1 MRRIKTEF
9 LLQFEGMT
17 TASAERIV
25 VVAATNRPQ
34 VEILRSY
41 YLMNVSRLVPQIDPS
56 VKLYNHGEGPYW
68 GLLLVESAY

>member
-34 VEILRSY
+34 VEISRSH
-41 YLMNVSRLVPQIDPS
+41 YLMNVSHLVPPID
-56 VKLYNHGEGPYW
+56 
-68 GLLLVESAY
+68 

>member
-34 VEILRSY
+34 VEISTISRSY
-41 YLMNVSRLVPQIDPS
+41 YEMNITM
-56 VKLYNHGEGPYW
+56 
-68 GLLLVESAY
+68 SAGAG

>member
-41 YLMNVSRLVPQIDPS
+41 YLMNVTM
-56 VKLYNHGEGPYW
+56 
-68 GLLLVESAY
+68 SAGAG